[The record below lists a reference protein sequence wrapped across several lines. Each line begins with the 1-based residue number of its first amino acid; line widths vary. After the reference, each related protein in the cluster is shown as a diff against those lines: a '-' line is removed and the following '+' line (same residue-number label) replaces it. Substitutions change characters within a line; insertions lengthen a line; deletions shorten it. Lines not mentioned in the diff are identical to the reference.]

1 MELNKM
7 IGMIIAV
14 TVSIIIFVSVL
25 VPTITNATT
34 GDDPLI
40 DHRLRNT
47 DRHRHSH
54 GRCQVPRKE
63 LKPNKQFCDLW
74 CRI

>member
-40 DHRLRNT
+40 DDPTWATLITVCGTLTVIAILMVVVRSLGKN
-47 DRHRHSH
+47 
-54 GRCQVPRKE
+54 
-63 LKPNKQFCDLW
+63 
-74 CRI
+74 